1 MKSAAYH
8 GPHGKGD
15 HVTFIK
21 GQDPRA
27 ESSVCDRVYV
37 TTLFSVEYRK
47 IGETIDYA
55 LKLVGGRADR
65 VFVGGIAASLMTE
78 RFKTEARW
86 RGVRFISGLLT
97 QQIGRAHVELQSLMR
112 SSYAVFYLKKKNIM
126 HTDAHKNNVSTVI
139 TVGRRRGAT

>member
-86 RGVRFISGLLT
+86 RGVRG
-97 QQIGRAHVELQSLMR
+97 GRDDDLAGRQGADRPDRKSTRLN
-112 SSYAVFYLKKKNIM
+112 SS
-126 HTDAHKNNVSTVI
+126 H
-139 TVGRRRGAT
+139 

>member
-1 MKSAAYH
+1 MKIAAYH

-27 ESSVCDRVYV
+27 EASVWDRVYV
-37 TTLFSVEYRK
+37 TTLFSFEYRK

-78 RFKTEARW
+78 RFKPEARW
-86 RGVRFISGLLT
+86 RGVRFISGLLAQDRT
-97 QQIGRAHVELQSLMR
+97 AVGEGRRVLVICDSGGGGCI
-112 SSYAVFYLKKKNIM
+112 KKK
-126 HTDAHKNNVSTVI
+126 K
-139 TVGRRRGAT
+139 

>member
-1 MKSAAYH
+1 MNIPAYP
-8 GPHGKGD
+8 GPHGKGH
-15 HVTFIK
+15 HVTFVN
-21 GQDPRA
+21 GRDLRA
-27 ESSVCDRVYV
+27 VAGLCDRFYV
-37 TTLFSVEYRK
+37 TTLFSFEYRK

-97 QQIGRAHVELQSLMR
+97 QPPATALQLDEFYGDLYADEIGRAHV
-112 SSYAVFYLKKKNIM
+112 
-126 HTDAHKNNVSTVI
+126 
-139 TVGRRRGAT
+139 

>member
-37 TTLFSVEYRK
+37 TTLFSFEYRK

-65 VFVGGIAASLMTE
+65 VFVGGIAASLLTE

-86 RGVRFISGLLT
+86 RGVRFITGLLT
-97 QQIGRAHVELQSLMR
+97 QPPATPPPLDELYGDLYAHDLGDRTIG
-112 SSYAVFYLKKKNIM
+112 
-126 HTDAHKNNVSTVI
+126 
-139 TVGRRRGAT
+139 G

>member
-1 MKSAAYH
+1 MRRRPPRSTRTDNLFPYTALFRS
-8 GPHGKGD
+8 
-15 HVTFIK
+15 FIK

-27 ESSVCDRVYV
+27 EASVWDRVYV
-37 TTLFSVEYRK
+37 TTLFSFEYRK

-97 QQIGRAHVELQSLMR
+97 QPPATALQLDEFYGDLYADDLGGTPIEDLIPDYAKIGRAH
-112 SSYAVFYLKKKNIM
+112 A
-126 HTDAHKNNVSTVI
+126 
-139 TVGRRRGAT
+139 

>member
-1 MKSAAYH
+1 MRIS
-8 GPHGKGD
+8 D
-15 HVTFIK
+15 W
-21 GQDPRA
+21 
-27 ESSVCDRVYV
+27 SSDVCSSDLWDRVYV
-37 TTLFSVEYRK
+37 TTLFSFEYRK

-97 QQIGRAHVELQSLMR
+97 QPPATALHLDEFYGDI
-112 SSYAVFYLKKKNIM
+112 YADDLGGTPIEDLFP
-126 HTDAHKNNVSTVI
+126 D
-139 TVGRRRGAT
+139 

>member
-1 MKSAAYH
+1 MAGRRILLIEPGYKNKYPPLGLMKIAAYH

-27 ESSVCDRVYV
+27 EASVWDRVYV
-37 TTLFSVEYRK
+37 TTLFSFEYRK

-86 RGVRFISGLLT
+86 REN
-97 QQIGRAHVELQSLMR
+97 GRAWCRE
-112 SSYAVFYLKKKNIM
+112 
-126 HTDAHKNNVSTVI
+126 
-139 TVGRRRGAT
+139 RGCKCG